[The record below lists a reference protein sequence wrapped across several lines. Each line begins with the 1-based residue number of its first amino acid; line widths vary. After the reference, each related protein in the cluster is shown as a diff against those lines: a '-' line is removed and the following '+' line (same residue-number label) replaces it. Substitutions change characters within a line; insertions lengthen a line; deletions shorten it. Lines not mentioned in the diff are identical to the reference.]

1 MKIGLQGIQKT
12 TILRLKDQNI
22 KFTGSNYNFEFSKI
36 MLLKYQE
43 IQKTNVWVKNSKKEM
58 L

>member
-1 MKIGLQGIQKT
+1 MKIGLQRIQKT

>member
-36 MLLKYQE
+36 MLLKYHE

>member
-12 TILRLKDQNI
+12 TILRLKVKNL
-22 KFTGSNYNFEFSKI
+22 KFIGSNNNFEFSKI

-43 IQKTNVWVKNSKKEM
+43 IKKTNVWVKNSKKEM